1 MNKNTLRK
9 FLNIDKNLKGMDLS
23 LDILTD
29 NKERIKKLFDIA
41 LEEEFTV
48 YFDGRYVEEPYDG
61 LEFKTIEEEFYYYN
75 SNSYL
80 VFKDNIGDQVC
91 FKIKFL
97 KEYDFEKVYKVV
109 EKACNY
115 TKAHPEV
122 SEYKLY

>member
-1 MNKNTLRK
+1 M
-9 FLNIDKNLKGMDLS
+9 
-23 LDILTD
+23 
-29 NKERIKKLFDIA
+29 KK
-41 LEEEFTV
+41 
-48 YFDGRYVEEPYDG
+48 
-61 LEFKTIEEEFYYYN
+61 EFKTIEEEFYYYN